1 MTCEVCGHTNERVY
15 MPIMT
20 KRGLD
25 LIKSYEQC
33 RLTAY
38 KAVSTEKYLTIGW
51 GHYGAD
57 VRSGQTITQA
67 EADAL
72 FLKDLQKF
80 EMEVMRFESIYKWTD
95 NEYSAL
101 VSFAYNVGSIDQLT
115 ASGTRS
121 KSVIADKIMLY
132 NKSGGKVLEGLTKR
146 RKSERELFL
155 SA

>member
-1 MTCEVCGHTNERVY
+1 MICEVCGHENNRVY
-15 MPIMT
+15 MPILND
-20 KRGLD
+20 RGIE
-25 LIKSYEQC
+25 LIKSFEQC

-38 KAVSTEKYLTIGW
+38 KAVPTEKYLTIGW

-57 VRSGQTITQA
+57 VKQGQTISQA
-67 EADAL
+67 VADAL
-72 FLKDLQKF
+72 LFDDLKKF

-121 KSVIADKIMLY
+121 KSVIAEKILLY
-132 NKSGGKVLEGLTKR
+132 NKSGGKVLAGLTR
-146 RKSERELFL
+146 RRQAEHDLFI
-155 SA
+155 SK